1 MQTTPSPPVEALLA
15 AAIEQVN
22 EGQRGQALAL
32 CQRAQHDF
40 PPHPG
45 VLQLLAWL
53 CLQQGDAAAAQQ
65 HAQAS
70 LALRPHHPP
79 TLTLAGDA
87 GLANAA
93 RLRAAGRLTDAAHLL
108 QQLLVQSPQLAP
120 AWFELALVHQDL
132 GQLDEAAQALQHLLV
147 GQPERV
153 DAWVNLGIVWQDA
166 GRLADA
172 KAAYGRALQLH
183 PPEFG
188 RIAHALAASPQ
199 GELWLDLPALHQH
212 LLACA
217 APG

>member
-1 MQTTPSPPVEALLA
+1 MPPSPVPPVESLLA

-22 EGQRGQALAL
+22 HGRRGQALAL
-32 CQRAQHDF
+32 CQRAQQDF

-53 CLQQGDAAAAQQ
+53 CWQQGNAAAGLQ

-70 LALRPHHPP
+70 LALRPHHAP
-79 TLTLAGDA
+79 TLKLVADTTLAS
-87 GLANAA
+87 AA
-93 RLRAAGRLTDAAHLL
+93 LLRASGRRVEAAQLL
-108 QQLLVQSPQLAP
+108 QQLVAQTPQLAA
-120 AWFELALVHQDL
+120 AWFELALVRQDL
-132 GQLDEAAQALQHLLV
+132 GQWDLAAQALQQLLA
-147 GQPERV
+147 GQPQRV
-153 DAWVNLGIVWQDA
+153 DAWVNLGIVCQDA

-183 PPEFG
+183 PAEFG

-199 GELWLDLPALHQH
+199 GEVWLDLPALHQH